1 MKRIF
6 AILAVAVLGA
16 WTASAQTSPS
26 AQAGGSADAQG
37 SAQINKSGAQ
47 ANENASGSASTNA
60 TANNTWNNSENNA
73 VNISNGTKIDATL
86 SNALD
91 ARKAKTGDRIEAR
104 TADNIKQDGKV
115 ILKRGTRL
123 EGHVTQAQARAKGQE
138 QSQLG
143 IVFDRAILP
152 NGQTMPLNATVQAL
166 AAAQGAGTTGNG
178 ADDLAASTG
187 GMASASGATRGGG
200 GLVGGVASTAGGA
213 TGAVMNT
220 ATSAT
225 TAAGGSI
232 NAATHSAGAMGGLT
246 STGRLASNSTGVFGL
261 EGLSIDSGA
270 SSATQG
276 SMIVSSTKNVRL
288 ESGTQL
294 MLSANGQAQAQ

>member
-16 WTASAQTSPS
+16 WTASAQTSAS
-26 AQAGGSADAQG
+26 AQAGGSAQAQG
-37 SAQINKSGAQ
+37 SAQMNKSGVQ
-47 ANENASGSASTNA
+47 ANENASGSASANA
-60 TANNTWNNSENNA
+60 TANNLGSNTENNA

-91 ARKAKTGDRIEAR
+91 AKKAKTGDRVEAR
-104 TADNIKQDGKV
+104 TAENIKQDGKV

-152 NGQTMPLNATVQAL
+152 NGQTMPLNATIQAL
-166 AAAQGAGTTGNG
+166 AASQTAATTGNG

-200 GLVGGVASTAGGA
+200 GLAGGVASTAGGA

-220 ATSAT
+220 ATST
-225 TAAGGSI
+225 TAAAGGSI

-246 STGRLASNSTGVFGL
+246 STGRLATNSTGVFGL
-261 EGLSIDSGA
+261 EGLSIDSAA

-276 SMIVSSTKNVRL
+276 SMVVSSTKNVRL

-294 MLSANGQAQAQ
+294 LLSAGAQAQ

>member
-1 MKRIF
+1 MKRIL

-16 WTASAQTSPS
+16 WTASAQTSAG
-26 AQAGGSADAQG
+26 AQAGGSAQAQG
-37 SAQINKSGAQ
+37 SAQMNKSGAQ
-47 ANENASGSASTNA
+47 ANENASGSATANA
-60 TANNTWNNSENNA
+60 TANNSGSNPESNA

-91 ARKAKTGDRIEAR
+91 ARKAKTGDRVEAR

-143 IVFDRAILP
+143 VVFDRAILP
-152 NGQTMPLNATVQAL
+152 NGQTVPLNATIQAL
-166 AAAQGAGTTGNG
+166 AAAQGAATTGNG

-213 TGAVMNT
+213 TGSVMNT

-225 TAAGGSI
+225 AAAGGSI

-246 STGRLASNSTGVFGL
+246 STGRLATNSTGVFGL
-261 EGLSIDSGA
+261 EGLSIDSAA

-294 MLSANGQAQAQ
+294 LLSAGAQAQ

>member
-16 WTASAQTSPS
+16 WTAYAQTSAS
-26 AQAGGSADAQG
+26 AQASG
-37 SAQINKSGAQ
+37 SAQARGSAQMNKSGAQ
-47 ANENASGSASTNA
+47 ANENVSGSASANA
-60 TANNTWNNSENNA
+60 TANNAGNNSENNA
-73 VNISNGTKIDATL
+73 VNLSNGTKIDATL
-86 SNALD
+86 SNTLD
-91 ARKAKTGDRIEAR
+91 ARKVKNGDRVEAR

-123 EGHVTQAQARAKGQE
+123 EGHVTQAQVRAKGQE

-152 NGQTMPLNATVQAL
+152 NGQSMPLNATVQAL
-166 AAAQGAGTTGNG
+166 AAAQSATTTGNG

-187 GMASASGATRGGG
+187 GMASPSGATRGGG

-225 TAAGGSI
+225 AAAGGSI

-246 STGRLASNSTGVFGL
+246 STGRLATNSTGVFGL
-261 EGLSIDSGA
+261 EGLSIDSAA

-294 MLSANGQAQAQ
+294 LLSAGAQAQ